1 MKLGNRIRKLR
12 EDNKLSQNQLGEK
25 LGVKFSA
32 VSKWERDETVP
43 PLKQIAKMIK
53 IFDTTYDEF
62 FEDID
67 F

>member
-1 MKLGNRIRKLR
+1 M
-12 EDNKLSQNQLGEK
+12 EALSQNQLGEK